1 MLNRDTM
8 LKWSSMFIPLL
19 TSARAFR
26 QAFAPAI
33 LFALCAALPIHAQ
46 MPQGDLADVI
56 LSGQRAYLFYF
67 THQAGPD
74 NDPTLP
80 HSASRTVIQVTE
92 LHWKEGTLT
101 VDRNQPTHIRL
112 DPGESNR

>member
-46 MPQGDLADVI
+46 MPQGDLAPKP
-56 LSGQRAYLFYF
+56 LFRDPVHDGA
-67 THQAGPD
+67 T
-74 NDPTLP
+74 DPT
-80 HSASRTVIQVTE
+80 VIWNQAKKQWWMFYTNRRADQTPTDPKDVAW
-92 LHWKEGTLT
+92 LHGT
-101 VDRNQPTHIRL
+101 RI
-112 DPGESNR
+112 GI